1 MPESAP
7 KESERSGAFRTL
19 GRGDAAYTAFF
30 PKPLPPDPPLMLSG
44 DLLRLF
50 GRASAAV
57 GRLDGATARLQDLKP
72 FLWTYMRKEA
82 VLSSQIEGTQ
92 SSLTD
97 LLLHENEQAPGVPQD
112 DVEEVSNYVRAMSTG
127 VDLMRTKLPLSL
139 RLLRNV
145 HRELVRGTRG
155 GDKTPG
161 EFRTSQNWIGG
172 SRPGNARFVPPPPD
186 ALPDALGKL
195 ESFLHDETLPPLI
208 KAGLA
213 HAQFETIHP
222 FLDGNGRLGRML
234 ITMLLL
240 HDEVLKEPMLYMSL
254 HFKRYRSEYYDR
266 LQRIRTHGDWEGWID
281 FFLHGVESVA
291 TGATETIDRLD
302 TLVTEHRAELGAR
315 SGSVFQAAA
324 AQSNLAVF
332 DYVCE
337 HLVIT
342 APRVATATGLSAP
355 AVRRVIGDMEA
366 ADMLRETTGKTRNR
380 AYIYQPFVDLL
391 NDGL

>member
-1 MPESAP
+1 MPKDVP
-7 KESERSGAFRTL
+7 KEHERSGVFRTV
-19 GRGDAAYTAFF
+19 GSAKVAYAAFF
-30 PKPLPPDPPLMLSG
+30 PKPLPPDPPITLDG
-44 DLLRLF
+44 ELLRLF

-57 GRLDGATARLQDLKP
+57 GRLDGATARLHNPKP

-112 DVEEVSNYVRAMSTG
+112 DVEEVSNYVRAMATG
-127 VDLMRTKLPLSL
+127 VELMRTKLPLSL
-139 RLLRNV
+139 RLIRNV

-155 GDKTPG
+155 ADKTPG

-186 ALPDALGKL
+186 QLADVLGDL
-195 ESFLHDETLPPLI
+195 ESFLHSETLPPLI

-240 HDEVLKEPMLYMSL
+240 HDGVLQEPMLYMSL
-254 HFKRYRSEYYDR
+254 HFKRERTEYYDR

-291 TGATETIDRLD
+291 TGATETIDDLD

-332 DYVCE
+332 DYICE
-337 HLVIT
+337 HLVVT
-342 APRVATATGLSAP
+342 APRVAAATGLSAP
-355 AVRRVIGDMEA
+355 AVRRVIGDMESA
-366 ADMLRETTGKTRNR
+366 GMLRETTGKTRNR
-380 AYIYQPFVDLL
+380 VYIYQPFVELL

>member
-1 MPESAP
+1 MPKDIP
-7 KESERSGAFRTL
+7 KENERSGVFRTV
-19 GRGDAAYTAFF
+19 GRAKVAYTAFF
-30 PKPLPPDPPLMLSG
+30 PKPLPPDPPIALDG
-44 DLLRLF
+44 ELLRLF

-57 GRLDGATARLQDLKP
+57 GRLDGAAARLQNSNP

-97 LLLHENEQAPGVPQD
+97 LLLHENEQAPGVPEG
-112 DVEEVSNYVRAMSTG
+112 DVEEVSNYVRAMATG
-127 VDLMRTKLPLSL
+127 VELMRTKLPLCL
-139 RLLRNV
+139 RLIRDV

-155 GDKTPG
+155 ADETPG

-186 ALPDALGKL
+186 ELADALGSL

-222 FLDGNGRLGRML
+222 FNDGNGRLGRML

-240 HDEVLKEPMLYMSL
+240 HDGVLKEPMLYMSL
-254 HFKRYRSEYYDR
+254 HFKRHRSEYYDR
-266 LQRIRTHGDWEGWID
+266 LQRIRTHGDWEGWTD

-291 TGATETIDRLD
+291 TGATETIDQLD
-302 TLVTEHRAELGAR
+302 TLVTEHRAELGGR

-337 HLVIT
+337 HLVVT
-342 APRVATATGLSAP
+342 ASRVAATTGLSAP
-355 AVRRVIGDMEA
+355 AVRRVIGDMEVA
-366 ADMLRETTGKTRNR
+366 GMLRETTGKARNR
-380 AYIYQPFVDLL
+380 VYIYQPFIELL